1 MINSA
6 LSYLS
11 SGLSVIPVKPD
22 TKSPIIPSWKQYQNV
37 KMTPDQAY
45 FSFQGTTG
53 IAVICGQVSE
63 NLEIIDFD
71 NHQKDASATLT
82 RFKKLVPTG
91 HLLIQSTPSGG
102 YHVIYRAEKV
112 AGNLKLAQR
121 MVNGKPDTLIE
132 TRGEGGYAL
141 LTPSP
146 KYKLIQGSFDK
157 IPVLTSQERDD
168 LIAAAR
174 SFNEFTRSDHVFQ
187 HETFSRDQDR
197 PGDAYDNST
206 DGRDE
211 VPVLLTRAGWKSKDG
226 RHWTRPGKETGISAT
241 WGKCTAGDIPL
252 FYVFSS
258 NAGEFEDQRS
268 YKPFQIFAL
277 LAHRGDFDA
286 AAKELRQ
293 RGFGK
298 ASETSKQVFSLAM
311 KAVRAGEKLPNFSVW
326 TDQIG
331 IPETELRKQYE
342 GILEKN
348 KDEFGFDG
356 MTDIGKAEV
365 FLKKNY
371 EFRKNIV
378 TQKTEMRPK
387 GAEWQ
392 RINENTVYCE
402 FQRNKIKYR
411 FDNLKAL
418 LRSNFIPEHDPFS
431 EYFNSLPPWD
441 GVDYAYELARYV
453 RCDDQDW
460 FALMLLKH
468 LVRAIRC
475 SLTDDYYHRIVF
487 TLVSEEQEIGKSF
500 FIRFLNPF
508 GNQYYSE
515 EFLRDDKD
523 SQFRLSENFMYNLE
537 ELDNLSKMDIGKLKA
552 MISKSNVN
560 ERIPYESQK
569 INLPRRCTF
578 FGSTN
583 RSEFLTDDR
592 NTRWLI
598 FKVTDFD
605 RSYSRNFDIQNLWSQ
620 AWALYN
626 DPDFDAELTTE
637 EAGWRDLE
645 NKNYQIQ
652 EFERTVILQNIE
664 KSEVDYEYMTN
675 VDIMT
680 LIINMT
686 DGKIKLSTSSQKI
699 GRIMSELGFES
710 GQKSIN
716 GKNCRVYFCKRKR
729 YQDELDG
736 EKLEF

>member
-6 LSYLS
+6 LFYLS

-22 TKSPIIPSWKQYQNV
+22 TKAPTVPSWKQYQSEAM
-37 KMTPDQAY
+37 KPDQAY
-45 FSFQGTTG
+45 FLFQEAKG
-53 IAVICGQVSE
+53 IAVICGQVSG
-63 NLEIIDFD
+63 NLEVIDFD
-71 NHQKDASATLT
+71 NHQKDATATLT

-91 HLLIQSTPSGG
+91 DLLIQSTPSGG
-102 YHVIYRAEKV
+102 YHVIYRTEKM

-121 MVNGKPDTLIE
+121 MVDGKPDTLIE

-146 KYKLIQGSFDK
+146 RYKLIQGSFDK
-157 IPVLTSQERDD
+157 IPVLKPEQRDE
-168 LIAAAR
+168 LIEAAR
-174 SFNEFTRSDHVFQ
+174 SFNEYARPDHVFQ
-187 HETFSRDQDR
+187 HDTFSRDTDR

-226 RHWTRPGKETGISAT
+226 RHWTRPGKETGVSAT
-241 WGKCTAGDIPL
+241 WGKCTAGTVPL
-252 FYVFSS
+252 FYVFSV
-258 NAGEFEDQRS
+258 NAGVFEDQRS

-277 LAHRGDFDA
+277 LAHGGDFDA

-298 ASETSKQVFSLAM
+298 QSEASKRVFSLAI

-326 TDQIG
+326 TDEIG

-348 KDEFGFDG
+348 RDEFGFDQ

-378 TQKTEMRPK
+378 TQKTEMRLPD
-387 GAEWQ
+387 GEWE
-392 RINENTVYCE
+392 RLNENSIYCE
-402 FQRNKIKYR
+402 FQRNKIKFR

-418 LRSNFIPEHDPFS
+418 LRSDFIPEYDPFA
-431 EYFNSLPPWD
+431 EYFNSLPAWD
-441 GVDYAYELARYV
+441 GVDYSYELARYV
-453 RCDDQDW
+453 ECDDQDW

-468 LVRAIRC
+468 LVRSIRC
-475 SLTDDYYHRIVF
+475 ALCDDYYHRIVF

-508 GNQYYSE
+508 GRLYYSE

-560 ERIPYESQK
+560 ERIPYDSQK

-592 NTRWLI
+592 NTRWLV
-598 FKVTDFD
+598 FKVKNFKRD
-605 RSYSRNFDIQNLWSQ
+605 YSRSFDIQNLWAQ

-626 DPDFDAELTTE
+626 DADFDAELTSE
-637 EAGWRDLE
+637 EAGWRDRE

-664 KSEVDYEYMTN
+664 KAEYDYEYMTN

-680 LIINMT
+680 LIAGIT

-699 GRIMSELGFES
+699 GRIMSELGFDG
-710 GQKSIN
+710 GQKTIN
-716 GKNCRVYFCKRKR
+716 GRNCRVYFCRRRK
-729 YQDELDG
+729 YQVEQET
-736 EKLEF
+736 EKIPF